1 MHFRN
6 YVSTK
11 GMPAVILTAIT
22 VIGLIV
28 TFPLLSAP
36 GIALFNTKNPITV
49 SAAVQKTN
57 KTNIAGNVISH
68 ASGVSYNNASNNT
81 GTLSK
86 QRTVQLLHNIRMLL
100 NQTVDAYKRQNYTG
114 ASGFATTAYLENFE
128 YLEPA
133 LLKVDKILKQ
143 NTEFMMRGDLRMA
156 IRQKVPL
163 ADVQKLVAQIN
174 MNLDQAQKL
183 LSK

>member
-1 MHFRN
+1 
-6 YVSTK
+6 
-11 GMPAVILTAIT
+11 
-22 VIGLIV
+22 
-28 TFPLLSAP
+28 
-36 GIALFNTKNPITV
+36 
-49 SAAVQKTN
+49 
-57 KTNIAGNVISH
+57 
-68 ASGVSYNNASNNT
+68 
-81 GTLSK
+81 
-86 QRTVQLLHNIRMLL
+86 MLL

-128 YLEPA
+128 GPLEPA